1 MPIPPP
7 PLTFHCPICGWCRT
21 VIPRSD
27 ALLPGID
34 WFERCP
40 QCASQP
46 LQQRPATAADILKAK
61 LQHLFDIRP

>member
-7 PLTFHCPICGWCRT
+7 PLTFHCPACGWCRT

-27 ALLPGID
+27 ALFQGVD

-40 QCASQP
+40 QCDSQS
-46 LQQRPATAADILKAK
+46 LQRRPATAAEILKAK
-61 LQHLFDIRP
+61 LQRLFGGRP